1 MKEPMASNH
10 AAHHACLD
18 RVLISYAC
26 TPSRVLPKITVP
38 FPLRLHVPAGAGM
51 FCHRESNFASAIE
64 KPLIGALITATDAG
78 GMDEAPLAVRGG
90 ATAREGIIVIISS
103 NHSVKFGFFGHHS
116 SSAILFNA
124 AFRA

>member
-1 MKEPMASNH
+1 M
-10 AAHHACLD
+10 
-18 RVLISYAC
+18 
-26 TPSRVLPKITVP
+26 
-38 FPLRLHVPAGAGM
+38 PAGAGM

-64 KPLIGALITATDAG
+64 KPLIGALSAATDAG

-103 NHSVKFGFFGHHS
+103 NVKFGFFGHHS

-124 AFRA
+124 ACLA